1 MIRVRR
7 ALLSVSD
14 KEGLVDFARGLAGLS
29 VELLSTGGTARAL
42 REAGLPVTDVA
53 QVTGF
58 PEMLDGR
65 VKTLHPRIHGAL
77 LALRGNPAHQEQL
90 ATHAIAPIDL
100 VAVNLYPFEATLARP
115 DATVADAIEQID
127 IGGPAMLRS
136 AGKNFDG
143 VAVVCD
149 PGDYV
154 PVLRELQQHAGTIS
168 ATTRLNLARKAFTHT
183 ARYDAL
189 VSGFFERLGVGK
201 SETDR
206 TARLSTTYHGRVP
219 GSQRSALSAQ
229 LPFPPL
235 LHLRLEKIQDLRYGE
250 NPHQRAAFYRDLD
263 QPGGLAAARQLHGK
277 ELSYNNLLDLQAA
290 WETASDFAEPVVV
303 IVKHGN
309 PCGVAIAEGLLDAYT
324 QANAADPVSAFGG
337 IIATNRPLDVETARA
352 IAGTFVEAVVAPGY
366 AEDALTVLRERKNLR
381 LLLVPTLDRGRG
393 TGDREAFDLRRVGG
407 GLLVQ
412 ERDTATLDEAAVR
425 TVTRR
430 APSATETRALRFA
443 WRVVKHVKS
452 NAIALATEHAT
463 VGIGAGQMSRV
474 DAVKLAVMK
483 AASPTAGT
491 VLASD
496 AFFPFRDGVDLAA
509 AAGVTA
515 VIQPGGSLRDADV
528 IAAADE
534 HGLAMVFTGMRH
546 FRH

>member
-1 MIRVRR
+1 
-7 ALLSVSD
+7 
-14 KEGLVDFARGLAGLS
+14 
-29 VELLSTGGTARAL
+29 
-42 REAGLPVTDVA
+42 
-53 QVTGF
+53 
-58 PEMLDGR
+58 MLDGR
-65 VKTLHPRIHGAL
+65 VKTLHPRIHGGL
-77 LALRGNPAHQEQL
+77 LALRGNPEHQEQL
-90 ATHAIAPIDL
+90 AAHAIAPIDL

-115 DATVADAIEQID
+115 DATLADAIEQID

-136 AGKNFDG
+136 AAKNFDG
-143 VAVVCD
+143 VAVVCN
-149 PGDYV
+149 PGDYA
-154 PVLRELQQHAGTIS
+154 PVLREIQQNAGTIS
-168 ATTRLNLARKAFTHT
+168 AATRLDLARKAFTHT

-189 VSGFFERLGVGK
+189 VSVFFERLGVGA
-201 SETDR
+201 SEMDR
-206 TARLSTTYHGRVP
+206 TARLSALTA
-219 GSQRSALSAQ
+219 QLSALSSQ
-229 LPFPPL
+229 IPFPPL

-277 ELSYNNLLDLQAA
+277 ELSYNNLLDVQAA
-290 WETASDFAEPVVV
+290 WEIASDFAEFVVV

-309 PCGVAIAEGLLDAYT
+309 PCGVASAERMLDAYT
-324 QANAADPVSAFGG
+324 RANAADPVSAFGG

-352 IAGTFVEAVVAPGY
+352 IAETFVEAVIAPGY
-366 AEDALTVLRERKNLR
+366 AEDALPVLREKKNLR
-381 LLLVPTLDRGRG
+381 LLALPTVDGGQG
-393 TGDREAFDLRRVGG
+393 TEDAAGFDLRRVGG
-407 GLLVQ
+407 GVLVQ
-412 ERDTATLDEAAVR
+412 ERDSAFLDEAAVR